1 MRKEKGEFVGV
12 QGSMEGE
19 LWKGVEAQ
27 IVEIIRAGPFS
38 GRTV

>member
-12 QGSMEGE
+12 QGMEGE